1 MRGDD
6 CGMAHPLRRGS
17 SIFPRARGMMTPAPL
32 LLLAAFTCDGPDT
45 APPADAGAA
54 PAAAAAPGAPAA
66 PPAAPVVV
74 GGPAPGKY
82 GCSESIPRFVNGS
95 YEYEAQGRGFV
106 NIRADG
112 TYTDPFGVA
121 GTYRHD
127 EAAAETHFTGAAW
140 DGAVVTPLED
150 RPKRLWVV
158 IPAGERE
165 RRWTCSLT

>member
-1 MRGDD
+1 MRGRES
-6 CGMAHPLRRGS
+6 GMEDTLRRGGVL
-17 SIFPRARGMMTPAPL
+17 PRARRSLVAAPL
-32 LLLAAFTCDGPDT
+32 LLLSAFTCGGDEP
-45 APPADAGAA
+45 APSPQAVTTPAVAA
-54 PAAAAAPGAPAA
+54 VPAVPPAAA
-66 PPAAPVVV
+66 PVA

-106 NIRADG
+106 NIRPDG
-112 TYTDPFGVA
+112 TYSDPFGVA
-121 GTYRHD
+121 GSYRHD
-127 EAAAETHFTGAAW
+127 AAAAETHFSGGAL

-150 RPKRLWVV
+150 RPNRLWVV